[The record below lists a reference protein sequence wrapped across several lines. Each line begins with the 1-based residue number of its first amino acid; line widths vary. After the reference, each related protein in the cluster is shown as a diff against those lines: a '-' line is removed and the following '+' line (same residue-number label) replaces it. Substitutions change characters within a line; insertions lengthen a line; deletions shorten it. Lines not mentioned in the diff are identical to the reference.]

1 LANELGIPAENAE
14 ADIEPGQPGSSHPG
28 SGQPG
33 SSHPGPGHPEPSHT
47 VEPSKLTTVLD
58 GRWAG
63 LRRELRAQMAGV
75 EVHDGSGL
83 PAAEYRRQVFDDLR
97 SLAKTSFSRRG
108 FDREYGGMSDPA
120 GSVVAHEMLG
130 FGDLSLMVKAGVQW
144 GLFGGAVQLLG
155 TRRHHERYLGDIMDL
170 TLPGCFAMTETGH
183 GSDVQ
188 HLRTTAIYDP
198 AAGEFVIST
207 PDQAA
212 RKDYIGNAACD
223 GRMAVVFAQLIVD
236 GAGRGVHA
244 LLVPVRDRDGH
255 PVPGVTIGDCG
266 RKGGLNGVDNGR
278 LTFRDVRVPREA
290 LLNRFGDVAEDGTY
304 GSPIA
309 SDSRRFFT
317 MIGTLIRG
325 RISVAGTAGSATKR
339 ALAIAV
345 RYANT
350 RRQFGRPDGSGEVV
364 LLDYRAHQ
372 RKLLPA
378 LATTYALSFAQHELV
393 AALDGQQGHGQQ
405 GDGQQAERRQREL
418 ESRAAGI
425 KAVATWHATATIQV
439 CREACGG
446 AGYLAEN
453 LLTTL
458 KADTDVF
465 TTFEG
470 DNTVLLQLVAK
481 SLLTNYQSD
490 FTDLGTLATVRF
502 IAEQFAG
509 SVIERTAARGVIERL
524 LTVGPGR
531 DDDAV
536 LFDRAWQVRSF
547 EDRERHMLEGLAR
560 RLRRAAG
567 QGDPFAVFN
576 DAQDHLLHTARAHVD
591 RIVLEAFV
599 AAVDRSPGPD
609 AGTLLG
615 HVCDL
620 YVLATIEADLAWF
633 LSHGR
638 LTATRA
644 KSVTSAVNALCEQL
658 RPHAQTLVDA
668 FAIPGQYLGA
678 VMLGDEPRRQ
688 RAPSI
693 DGGEVSG

>member
-1 LANELGIPAENAE
+1 VVLPGMAGGIVDLPAEVEPNELTA
-14 ADIEPGQPGSSHPG
+14 
-28 SGQPG
+28 
-33 SSHPGPGHPEPSHT
+33 
-47 VEPSKLTTVLD
+47 VLD
-58 GRWAG
+58 GRWGG
-63 LRRELRAQMAGV
+63 LLHELRAQMAGV
-75 EVHDGSGL
+75 EARDGSGL
-83 PAAEYRRQVFDDLR
+83 STEEYRRQVFDDLR
-97 SLAKTSFSRRG
+97 LLAKTNSSRLG

-120 GSVVAHEMLG
+120 GSVVAHGTLG

-155 TRRHHERYLGDIMDL
+155 TRRHHERYLRDIMDL

-188 HLRTTAIYDP
+188 HLRTTATYDP

-207 PDQAA
+207 PDESA
-212 RKDYIGNAACD
+212 RKDYIGNAARD

-236 GAGRGVHA
+236 GASRGVHA
-244 LLVPVRDRDGH
+244 LLVPIRDGDGR
-255 PVPGVTIGDCG
+255 PMPGVIIGDCG

-278 LTFRDVRVPREA
+278 LTFGGVRVPREA
-290 LLNRFGDVAEDGTY
+290 LLNRFGDVGEDGTY
-304 GSPIA
+304 SSPIA
-309 SDSRRFFT
+309 SDGRRFFT

-378 LATTYALSFAQHELV
+378 LATTYALNFAQHELV
-393 AALDGQQGHGQQ
+393 DALADRAGAEEAEGS
-405 GDGQQAERRQREL
+405 ERRQREL
-418 ESRAAGI
+418 EARAAGI
-425 KAVATWHATATIQV
+425 KAVATWHATATIQA

-481 SLLTNYQSD
+481 GLLTNYQSD
-490 FTDLGTLATVRF
+490 FEDLGPVATIRF

-509 SVIERTAARGVIERL
+509 SVIERTAARGVIERNI
-524 LTVGPGR
+524 
-531 DDDAV
+531 
-536 LFDRAWQVRSF
+536 FDRAWQIRAF
-547 EDRERHMLEGLAR
+547 EDREQHMLEGLAR

-567 QGDPFAVFN
+567 ASDPFAVFN
-576 DAQDHLLHTARAHVD
+576 DAQDHLLGTARAHVD

-599 AAVDRSPGPD
+599 AGVDRCPGPD
-609 AGTLLG
+609 TRALLG
-615 HVCDL
+615 RLCDL

-633 LSHGR
+633 LAHGR

-644 KSVTSAVNALCEQL
+644 KSVTSAVNALCEEL
-658 RPHAQTLVDA
+658 RPHAQTLVDG
-668 FAIPGQYLGA
+668 FAIPARYL
-678 VMLGDEPRRQ
+678 V
-688 RAPSI
+688 APSLY
-693 DGGEVSG
+693 GGELAG